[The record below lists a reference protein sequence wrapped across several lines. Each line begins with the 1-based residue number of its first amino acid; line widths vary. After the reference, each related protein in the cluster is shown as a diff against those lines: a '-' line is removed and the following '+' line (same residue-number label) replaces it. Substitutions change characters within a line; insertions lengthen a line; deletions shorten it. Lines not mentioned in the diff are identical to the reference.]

1 MRPHKK
7 TNKELNRD
15 ILEYFSNNKL
25 PKVAEAFAEET
36 GIVLPDIDPEGK
48 RFEMK
53 WKAIKSL

>member
-36 GIVLPDIDPEGK
+36 GIVQSDIDPEGK